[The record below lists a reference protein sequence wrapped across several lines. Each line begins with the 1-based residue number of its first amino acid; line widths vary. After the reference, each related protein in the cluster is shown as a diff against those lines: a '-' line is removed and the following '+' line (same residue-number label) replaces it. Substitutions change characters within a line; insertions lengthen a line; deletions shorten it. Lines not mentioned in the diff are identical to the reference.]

1 MRTGFDQTVGM
12 CSVTIAFRW
21 FIRSYL
27 ISSHLISSHP
37 IPTQPISHHISSH
50 LISSRLILSQLVSS
64 HLISSQLIP
73 SHIFSNSL
81 IIHVF
86 KTNQTWIN
94 SSRAWLLIP
103 RENLMQTRRVLNIV
117 SKPQV
122 VFIWFLIGYQDSRIK
137 TKEIKHINRIKKI
150 NILANLHFL

>member
-27 ISSHLISSHP
+27 ISSYLISSHP
-37 IPTQPISHHISSH
+37 ILTQPIFHHISSH

-64 HLISSQLIP
+64 YLISSQLIP
-73 SHIFSNSL
+73 SHLFSDSL

-86 KTNQTWIN
+86 KNQSNMDKFVTCMTFDTEGKPDENQTRFGYRIQTTRCFHLISHWI
-94 SSRAWLLIP
+94 SRFTHQNK
-103 RENLMQTRRVLNIV
+103 RN
-117 SKPQV
+117 
-122 VFIWFLIGYQDSRIK
+122 
-137 TKEIKHINRIKKI
+137 
-150 NILANLHFL
+150 